1 MNKKFVGGCCGILAL
16 ILVGLV
22 VFAFVSMPR
31 ILRKG
36 TTWAT
41 AHIEEVKSLVS
52 DENAWRPPSAAPDA
66 SWFPAK
72 VETWTLSTNE
82 EIVGIPELRLD
93 RAGHRGKYRGD
104 TQDVEVTIVPASELE
119 RDGIFTR
126 AKAALESGGTHV
138 MSKSGDGFSIHAE
151 THSSRMT
158 TQTPNRLSVSLNG
171 TEHTRLWWLKGWLF
185 IFHTSG
191 KENPDAFV
199 EKYLE
204 ATTPPE
210 LEKR

>member
-16 ILVGLV
+16 LIVGGI
-22 VFAFVSMPR
+22 VFA
-31 ILRKG
+31 ILRGPRLVQMGKS
-36 TTWAT
+36 WAT
-41 AHIEEVKSLVS
+41 AKMEETKRDFSG
-52 DENAWRPPSAAPDA
+52 DNAWRPPSAAPDA

-72 VETWTLSTNE
+72 VERWTLSTNE
-82 EIVGIPELRLD
+82 DIPGIPELQLD
-93 RAGHRGKYRGD
+93 RLARRAKYRGD
-104 TQDVEVTIVPASELE
+104 AQDMDVTIVVASELE

-126 AKAALESGGTHV
+126 AKVALESGNTQT
-138 MSKSGDGFSIHAE
+138 MSKGGDGFSIHME
-151 THSSRMT
+151 THGSRMT
-158 TQTPNRLSVSLNG
+158 TQTPSRLYVMLNG

-191 KENPDAFV
+191 KEDPDAFA

-204 ATTPPE
+204 AMTPPE